1 MQYIQNEPTSDSE
14 LIESPYITYD
24 ECVYKTDIPFL
35 ADYTL
40 GDLMILKNMEFQIAS
55 KCYIWKQQLR
65 RNPTWDF
72 AQTIIDPELWLPDSS
87 RTYYS
92 KIVHIRAV
100 LEFIRSSDIDMLQ
113 WMYQVNKNLRGP
125 FFWLYNLQD
134 LIAKQSRIFTSYVLN
149 WRFTMAAMI
158 ATEERKRIKEFQWLL
173 KEKFGQ
179 FHFYENGIIFNI
191 LRYIF
196 TFAQTNRNPFFFP
209 VAKRKYSE
217 LLCEEVWSDDETSVK
232 ELKIIN

>member
-1 MQYIQNEPTSDSE
+1 MQYIQDETTLDSE
-14 LIESPYITYD
+14 LIDSPYITYE
-24 ECVYKTDIPFL
+24 ECVYKTDVPFL
-35 ADYTL
+35 ADYNL

-65 RNPTWDF
+65 RNHAWEF
-72 AQTIIDPELWLPDSS
+72 ARTIIDPELWFPDPS

-100 LEFIRSSDIDMLQ
+100 LEFIRSCDVDMLQ

-125 FFWLYNLQD
+125 FFWLYNLED

-149 WRFTMAAMI
+149 WRFTTAAVI
-158 ATEERKRIKEFQWLL
+158 ATQERKRIKHFAWLL

-179 FHFYENGIIFNI
+179 FHFYEKGIIFNI

-196 TFAQTNRNPFFFP
+196 TFAQNNRNPVFFP
-209 VAKRKYSE
+209 VPKRKHNV
-217 LLCEEVWSDDETSVK
+217 LLCEEVWNDEEPSVK
-232 ELKIIN
+232 ETKIIN